1 MYKSAVLDKWH
12 LLYVVMPV
20 NNGLLIVDYQEVQG
34 MSVDILKDI
43 RAAET
48 QAEQIEAEA
57 SQKAREI
64 IAAARRDAA
73 DLKTRLLEEAENE
86 AGNVLKASEE
96 KARQDIMEADARIQA
111 RCDDIRKEA
120 GDRLDKAVDFIVGR
134 IVKP

>member
-1 MYKSAVLDKWH
+1 
-12 LLYVVMPV
+12 
-20 NNGLLIVDYQEVQG
+20 

>member
-48 QAEQIEAEA
+48 QGRADRSRA

-96 KARQDIMEADARIQA
+96 KRVRT
-111 RCDDIRKEA
+111 
-120 GDRLDKAVDFIVGR
+120 
-134 IVKP
+134 